1 MSPLGDISIFDGK
14 DLTFRIMPYD
24 GWEIAEILVD
34 GDRVQPVGLT
44 YTFKGVTEDHTIHV
58 SAIKSAVPVPERS
71 VAALIDYLVND
82 TPLDVD
88 YDIDQN
94 GVIDGRD
101 LILLQQMMN

>member
-14 DLTFRIMPYD
+14 DLPFRITPYD
-24 GWEIAEILVD
+24 GWEVGEILVD
-34 GDRVQPVGLT
+34 GVPVDIADN
-44 YTFKGVTEDHTIHV
+44 YTFTDVTENHTIHV

-88 YDIDQN
+88 YDIDKN